1 MSLVADTVAA
11 RQTDRQTDRQR
22 TTTVTLAHAR
32 RGLIIMEVETQIVCY
47 RVSACS
53 VYGVLHESEGVKASA
68 QQTIPLNP
76 GEHWLGQC
84 SPKPPDTLLAI
95 EAALSSC

>member
-1 MSLVADTVAA
+1 MD
-11 RQTDRQTDRQR
+11 
-22 TTTVTLAHAR
+22 
-32 RGLIIMEVETQIVCY
+32 VETQIVCY

-76 GEHWLGQC
+76 GEHWLGL
-84 SPKPPDTLLAI
+84 KTPDTLLAI